1 MPEKTLRWLEWMRGP
16 ARWAMNRGAAPLSNA
31 AATLAYTAR
40 HREWLA
46 ADAVRAR
53 LRHEIDG
60 AFDRWQVILA
70 PIAPVAAFPHDP
82 RPFQRRTLTTSDGR
96 TLRYD
101 SMLTWIALATA
112 LHLPATAIP
121 AGTLIREYS
130 YFSVTELSEYMTT
143 EEDNRAILAAE
154 TFDDSAAF
162 EKRASELAQRKAN
175 YEHFRLYPELPDWEV
190 MGFYPMSKRRAG
202 NDNWYTLDF
211 DARKKLMGGH
221 ARVGRK
227 YSGRISQL
235 ISGSTGL
242 DDWEWGVTLM
252 AHQVDALK
260 EIVNEMRFDEVTAR
274 YGEFGRFFISM
285 TMPVT
290 DLWLHLHL

>member
-1 MPEKTLRWLEWMRGP
+1 MNLPPVKLDGGIHVLHLFYSINRQ
-16 ARWAMNRGAAPLSNA
+16 RWA
-31 AATLAYTAR
+31 
-40 HREWLA
+40 ELA
-46 ADAVRAR
+46 AGESAQALKRVESLAAKNNNASHPR
-53 LRHEIDG
+53 LRSYAVVG
-60 AFDRWQVILA
+60 AKADVAFILYA
-70 PIAPVAAFPHDP
+70 AELGAVAQMHRDLENCF
-82 RPFQRRTLTTSDGR
+82 
-96 TLRYD
+96 
-101 SMLTWIALATA
+101 
-112 LHLPATAIP
+112 P

-162 EKRASELAQRKAN
+162 EKRASELAQRKTD

-190 MGFYPMSKRRAG
+190 MGFYPMLKRRAG
-202 NDNWYTLDF
+202 NDNWYILDF

-235 ISGSTGL
+235 ITGSTGL